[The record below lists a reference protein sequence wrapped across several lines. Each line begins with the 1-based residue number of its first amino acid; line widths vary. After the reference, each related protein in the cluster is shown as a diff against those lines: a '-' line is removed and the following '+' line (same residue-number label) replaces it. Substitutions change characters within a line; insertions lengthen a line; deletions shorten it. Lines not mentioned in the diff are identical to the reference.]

1 MARLFGFLTKPRG
14 GGNYAY
20 VNARVRAKKAFLLPP
35 ETYPK
40 LIARDVAEIART
52 LQEGQYQTD
61 IDALASKYRG
71 AQLIERATTQN
82 LGRTYSE
89 ILAFSDGEL
98 RLMLGLYVQRYDVA
112 NLKTI
117 LRGKF
122 GGSSPD
128 DIVDELVP
136 LGSIPRAEMEALA
149 RADSL
154 EDVLEAIAATPYGA
168 AVKDVVESR
177 QRPQNL
183 VAIENALD
191 QTYFHLTDKAVDYS
205 TRPLAAF
212 QAFLRREID
221 VVNLRVLFRLKADG
235 VAEVGDLFVPGG
247 RDVTRERA
255 GRILRAQ
262 GDDLVAELATLPFW
276 RELEPGARAFVAG
289 KGLNPVANA
298 LDRALLASARSFG
311 HSYPLSILPVV
322 DFLLAKKQEVDNLRA
337 IAYGKQ
343 TGLRD
348 EVIRELV
355 IA

>member
-1 MARLFGFLTKPRG
+1 MANLFGFLTKPRG
-14 GGNYAY
+14 AGNYAY

-40 LIARDVAEIART
+40 LVARDLSEIART
-52 LQEGQYQTD
+52 LQEGQYQSD
-61 IDALASKYRG
+61 VDALAAKYRG
-71 AQLIERATTQN
+71 AQLIERATLQN
-82 LGRTYSE
+82 LGRTYDE

-98 RLMLGLYVQRYDVA
+98 RTMLGLYVQRYDVA

-122 GGSSPD
+122 GGSPGD
-128 DIVDELVP
+128 EIVSELVP
-136 LGSIPRAEMEALA
+136 LGSIPRAELEALA
-149 RADSL
+149 RVDTL
-154 EDVLEAIAATPYGA
+154 EEVLEAIAETPYA
-168 AVKDVVESR
+168 DAVKDVLESR
-177 QRPQNL
+177 ARPATL

-191 QTYFHLTDKAVDYS
+191 KTYFHLTDKAVDYS

-235 VAEVGDLFVPGG
+235 VTEVGDLFVPGG
-247 RDVTRERA
+247 RDVTREKA
-255 GRILRAQ
+255 ARILRAN
-262 GDDLVAELATLPFW
+262 GDDLIAELSSLPFW
-276 RELEPGARAFVAG
+276 RSLEPGARAFVAG

-298 LDRALLASARSFG
+298 LDRALLASAQSFG

-322 DFLLAKKQEVDNLRA
+322 DYLLRKKQEVDNLRA

-348 EVIRELV
+348 ELVKELI